1 MLVFVLEFHAGADR
15 ECLLSLCSS
24 IAFFLL
30 LQDKDLATRPGR
42 PPYVT
47 GISESLARM
56 SMGTK

>member
-15 ECLLSLCSS
+15 ECLWSLCSS
-24 IAFFLL
+24 VFFLL
-30 LQDKDLATRPGR
+30 LQGKDLATRPGR

>member
-15 ECLLSLCSS
+15 GCLLSLCSS
-24 IAFFLL
+24 VFFLL
-30 LQDKDLATRPGR
+30 LQEKDLATRPGR